1 MPHYFWAVH
10 SVWLWL
16 ERKLMQELISESQN
30 IDNLHY
36 LRNIL
41 KANLDYWVTQNKNG
55 ELTQLEEAMD
65 IVTNMAFIQ
74 DILNSE
80 LSVTTV
86 EDLRKD
92 FKKILTKVLEDDGT
106 KTITRKEIKSMAQK
120 KPIELT
126 KMKGIPIQ

>member
-10 SVWLWL
+10 SVGLWL

-55 ELTQLEEAMD
+55 ELTNLEEAMD

-80 LSVTTV
+80 LSVIAV
-86 EDLRKD
+86 KDFRKD
-92 FKKILTKVLEDDGT
+92 FTKILTKVLEDDGT

>member
-10 SVWLWL
+10 SVGLWL

-55 ELTQLEEAMD
+55 ELTHFEEAMD

-80 LSVTTV
+80 LSVITV
-86 EDLRKD
+86 EDFRKD
-92 FKKILTKVLEDDGT
+92 FKKILTEVLEDDGT

>member
-10 SVWLWL
+10 SVVLWL

-86 EDLRKD
+86 EDFRKD

>member
-10 SVWLWL
+10 SVGLWL

-80 LSVTTV
+80 LSVIAV
-86 EDLRKD
+86 KDFRKD
-92 FKKILTKVLEDDGT
+92 FTKILTKVLEDDGT